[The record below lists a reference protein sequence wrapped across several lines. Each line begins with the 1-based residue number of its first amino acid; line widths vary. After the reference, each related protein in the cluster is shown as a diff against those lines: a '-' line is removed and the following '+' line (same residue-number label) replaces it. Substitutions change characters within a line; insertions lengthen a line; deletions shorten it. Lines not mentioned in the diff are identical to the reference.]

1 MCSKSPQAGAING
14 RSSEDHEAHRCVWY
28 HLAQLQTHS
37 IRQKEIS
44 PISQFT
50 GWIRIKQT
58 NCRGESNCSSLHC
71 GDGAARFPGLT
82 FIISEFINKATR
94 SGQTQ
99 ARLKAHSGENA
110 CLRSDPRWATAK
122 IQRWSRLCGLRR
134 GRCRREVL
142 HCWPA
147 PCTHGRITC
156 ALTTGTGVWG
166 RVFISL
172 VLLIECYL
180 RHWCLA
186 LAWEHHN
193 TSMQVCGT
201 ASLTH
206 CYAVSNQHGDINQSS
221 LLSGPWGCLIHVSLV
236 EIAFAL
242 LLSLPWEE
250 CASFTLWPNGK
261 TLL

>member
-110 CLRSDPRWATAK
+110 CLLLTPGELLPRYSDGADCVVWEEGAAEGRFCIADLHHAHTAG
-122 IQRWSRLCGLRR
+122 SPVHLLRAP
-134 GRCRREVL
+134 GFGVGSL
-142 HCWPA
+142 FPWFCWLNV
-147 PCTHGRITC
+147 ISD
-156 ALTTGTGVWG
+156 TGV
-166 RVFISL
+166 
-172 VLLIECYL
+172 
-180 RHWCLA
+180 
-186 LAWEHHN
+186 
-193 TSMQVCGT
+193 
-201 ASLTH
+201 
-206 CYAVSNQHGDINQSS
+206 
-221 LLSGPWGCLIHVSLV
+221 
-236 EIAFAL
+236 
-242 LLSLPWEE
+242 
-250 CASFTLWPNGK
+250 
-261 TLL
+261 